1 MQWIILKKK
10 IFGIVTWYNKT
21 ARHTRKVVAMFVSV
35 SRYSKQT
42 QQWTLPQNQTTPL
55 SSTSIPLS
63 KPHHLSKTTPTKK
76 NTNSMFPSSSN
87 HLMRHTNCETFAGAS
102 NGVLSTTLPSLENLF
117 PTLSSYS
124 SPLLSLSSLLSSFM
138 SLPLLLNSTLSTSR
152 SSFNYR
158 NQPSLLSPSSLST
171 VSSQGTKQKSHHVK
185 TNA

>member
-55 SSTSIPLS
+55 SSTLIPLS
-63 KPHHLSKTTPTKK
+63 KHHRLSKTTLTKK
-76 NTNSMFPSSSN
+76 NTNSMFPSSSV

-102 NGVLSTTLPSLENLF
+102 NGVLSTTLPSLDSSF
-117 PTLSSYS
+117 PMSSSYS
-124 SPLLSLSSLLSSFM
+124 SPSLSLSSLLSSFM
-138 SLPLLLNSTLSTSR
+138 SPLHLLNSTLSTST

-158 NQPSLLSPSSLST
+158 NQPSPLSHSSLSP
-171 VSSQGTKQKSHHVK
+171 VSFQGK
-185 TNA
+185 